1 MAKRMLI
8 DATHPEETR
17 VAVVDG
23 KRLEE
28 FDVEVASRKQLK
40 GNIYLAKI
48 TRVEPSLQAAFV
60 EYGGN
65 RHGFL
70 AFSEIHPDYYRIP
83 LEDREALL
91 AEQAAMAREQDEQEK
106 ESEERHSRRGRH
118 GHRDRSRGDRHS
130 ADSAEAG
137 TAGEAP
143 DDAALESETIHEEMQ
158 ASEPTGVEP
167 VEEQAGET
175 APGEAIALEAVDRP
189 DMRLASERFEPQLES
204 QDPESQA
211 GEDGTPTERAPTDR
225 TLGDDDVAAP
235 AWPAPTDDQAADL
248 AAAEDDNADIVELTE
263 ADPSLDAQVAE
274 LPLETPGADDAQA
287 PAHSPTGEE
296 APEHRSAI
304 EEAPPVAQSLETV
317 GGDEVEESGSRR
329 PRPLSRRYKIQDVIK
344 RRQILLVQVTKE
356 ERGNKGAAL
365 TTYLSLA
372 GRYCV
377 LMPNTDRGGGVS
389 RKITNAGDRKRLKT
403 IIEDLELP
411 PGMAVIVRT
420 AGSERSKPEVKRDFE
435 YLIRLWDEIRE
446 LTLRSTAPA
455 LIYEEANL
463 IKRAI
468 RDLYTRDIEDIQVE
482 GDEAYKAA
490 KSFMR
495 MLTPSHAKRV
505 QQYKDPTTP
514 LFTRY
519 QIESQLDAIHNP
531 VVQLKS
537 GGYIVINQTEAL
549 VAIDVNSG
557 RATRERNI
565 EETAAKTNLEASD
578 EIARQLRLR
587 DLAGLVVIDYID
599 MDESRH
605 NAQVE
610 RRLKDAMRHD
620 RARIQLGRI
629 SPFGLLELSRQRL
642 RPSLFEASTE
652 VCRLCRGTGHV
663 RSTESTALHVLR
675 SIDEEGARQKSAA
688 ITVSVPAA
696 VALFILNHKRQSLA
710 ELEIRQ
716 GFRIYLGADET
727 LVPPEF
733 RIERLKAL
741 APGDAPPAP
750 IVVQPTAPVLEESDP
765 EIDEADVEEED
776 SEETSE
782 ITAEANSHGATDEDG
797 SRREGGRHEAPRGDG
812 GRGDGARGEGG
823 RGEGGRD
830 GPREFGGPDG
840 ERRGRR
846 RRRRRGRDRDRHG
859 DGQREGH
866 RDGPRDG
873 PRDGQRDGPRD
884 AQRDAPR
891 EGSRDHNRNGGQ
903 QPREPGLDHQDGQ
916 PATIAAAIEPG
927 EFGPDEGVDSF
938 APQGNQPGRPDS
950 EGGER
955 RRRRRGR
962 RGGRRRRRGGEMGGA
977 ETAGGD
983 QGGRDMGGREIGG
996 EHQPEPGNVD
1006 PASFATDPEGPGRGH
1021 EHWPEQR
1028 PMTPADFDRPYVD
1041 EAHDRFV
1048 EQTRTEPARAEN
1060 RTEPE
1065 SRRESQAEP
1074 QPAGEAPHV
1083 SPDHKHGDDKPTDD
1097 KSSGERKRGGWWKRV
1112 LS

>member
-23 KRLEE
+23 RRLEE

-91 AEQAAMAREQDEQEK
+91 AEQAAMAREQDEQE
-106 ESEERHSRRGRH
+106 EGEDRWNRRDRNHRRDRGGRHHDDRHRSEPHSGEPHADEARSEE
-118 GHRDRSRGDRHS
+118 
-130 ADSAEAG
+130 
-137 TAGEAP
+137 P
-143 DDAALESETIHEEMQ
+143 
-158 ASEPTGVEP
+158 
-167 VEEQAGET
+167 QAGEST
-175 APGEAIALEAVDRP
+175 GGELVEENRGGELIEESRSETMALDAGGQSE
-189 DMRLASERFEPQLES
+189 MRLTSEPFEPEPEAGPGSENAPAEESPAPSLSHDIAPLDIPPEPTSLEGTLP
-204 QDPESQA
+204 PETIAVIDDAGSGEPALGDAAADEGQA
-211 GEDGTPTERAPTDR
+211 GAQS
-225 TLGDDDVAAP
+225 A
-235 AWPAPTDDQAADL
+235 AAD
-248 AAAEDDNADIVELTE
+248 
-263 ADPSLDAQVAE
+263 
-274 LPLETPGADDAQA
+274 
-287 PAHSPTGEE
+287 E
-296 APEHRSAI
+296 APEHRAVI
-304 EEAPPVAQSLETV
+304 EEAPPVPQALETV
-317 GGDEVEESGSRR
+317 GGDEAEESSSRR
-329 PRPLSRRYKIQDVIK
+329 SRPLSRRYKIQDVIK
-344 RRQILLVQVTKE
+344 RRQIMLVQVTKE

-411 PGMAVIVRT
+411 AGMAVIVRT

-468 RDLYTRDIEDIQVE
+468 RDLYTRDIEDVQVE

-505 QQYKDPTTP
+505 QQYKDPTMP

-565 EETAAKTNLEASD
+565 EETAAKTNLEAAD

-587 DLAGLVVIDYID
+587 DLAGLVVIDFID

-688 ITVSVPAA
+688 ITVSVPAP

-716 GFRIYLGADET
+716 GFRIYLAADDS

-750 IVVQPTAPVLEESDP
+750 VVQPTAPTV
-765 EIDEADVEEED
+765 EAEAEVVEEDEIEE
-776 SEETSE
+776 EETSE
-782 ITAEANSHGATDEDG
+782 ESVAEPLGEVRPEGHQQAPMAREHGGEHGDSE
-797 SRREGGRHEAPRGDG
+797 RGR
-812 GRGDGARGEGG
+812 
-823 RGEGGRD
+823 
-830 GPREFGGPDG
+830 
-840 ERRGRR
+840 RR
-846 RRRRRGRDRDRHG
+846 RRRRRGRDRHG
-859 DGQREGH
+859 
-866 RDGPRDG
+866 P
-873 PRDGQRDGPRD
+873 DGQRDGS
-884 AQRDAPR
+884 R
-891 EGSRDHNRNGGQ
+891 EGH
-903 QPREPGLDHQDGQ
+903 REPHREHDRHVPSAPAAFEATGEVAGELVEHAEGGAMPGQ
-916 PATIAAAIEPG
+916 E
-927 EFGPDEGVDSF
+927 
-938 APQGNQPGRPDS
+938 QGRPGAD
-950 EGGER
+950 GGEQNR

-962 RGGRRRRRGGEMGGA
+962 RGGRRRRRGGEMGDGSGA
-977 ETAGGD
+977 S
-983 QGGRDMGGREIGG
+983 MNG
-996 EHQPEPGNVD
+996 EPRREPGSQSQS
-1006 PASFATDPEGPGRGH
+1006 PSFAESNPSPSSGDGEQ
-1021 EHWPEQR
+1021 HWPEQR
-1028 PMTPADFDRPYVD
+1028 PMTPADFDRPLAEELAD
-1041 EAHDRFV
+1041 GNRAQPRAAPDRAA
-1048 EQTRTEPARAEN
+1048 EQPPEQRPEPTPNAE
-1060 RTEPE
+1060 
-1065 SRRESQAEP
+1065 
-1074 QPAGEAPHV
+1074 G
-1083 SPDHKHGDDKPTDD
+1083 DD
-1097 KSSGERKRGGWWKRV
+1097 KSSGERKRGWWKRV

>member
-28 FDVEVASRKQLK
+28 FDVEVASKKLLK

-83 LEDREALL
+83 VEDREALL
-91 AEQAAMAREQDEQEK
+91 AEQAAMAREEDEREEE
-106 ESEERHSRRGRH
+106 ESQPRHRRSDSRRRGRS
-118 GHRDRSRGDRHS
+118 DRSGSRGEASPEAANEDS
-130 ADSAEAG
+130 TADS
-137 TAGEAP
+137 
-143 DDAALESETIHEEMQ
+143 L
-158 ASEPTGVEP
+158 
-167 VEEQAGET
+167 
-175 APGEAIALEAVDRP
+175 
-189 DMRLASERFEPQLES
+189 
-204 QDPESQA
+204 
-211 GEDGTPTERAPTDR
+211 
-225 TLGDDDVAAP
+225 AAP
-235 AWPAPTDDQAADL
+235 RDEMSSHESDHESGHDFDHDSAHDFGHDSGHDSGAEES
-248 AAAEDDNADIVELTE
+248 AAAESRQQDGGTEGASETLTE
-263 ADPSLDAQVAE
+263 AGGESAALRVTGDGENRLSSEPFEAAHEDYREDSHPHGDSADQAEASQTAPAEENGYREVTSAGTSDEAPVHHPVIEEAHAPAQ
-274 LPLETPGADDAQA
+274 PLET
-287 PAHSPTGEE
+287 
-296 APEHRSAI
+296 I
-304 EEAPPVAQSLETV
+304 
-317 GGDEVEESGSRR
+317 GGDEAEEPSQRR
-329 PRPLSRRYKIQDVIK
+329 TRPLSRRYKIQDVIK
-344 RRQILLVQVTKE
+344 RRQIILVQVTKE

-389 RKITNAGDRKRLKT
+389 RKITNAGDRKRLKS
-403 IIEDLELP
+403 IIDDLELP
-411 PGMAVIVRT
+411 DGMAVIVRT

-435 YLIRLWDEIRE
+435 YLIRLWDEIRD
-446 LTLRSTAPA
+446 LTLRSSASA

-482 GDEAYKAA
+482 GDEAYRAA

-495 MLTPSHAKRV
+495 MLMPSHAKRV
-505 QQYKDPTTP
+505 QQYKDPTMP

-531 VVQLKS
+531 VVQLRS

-565 EETAAKTNLEASD
+565 EETALKTNLEASD

-605 NAQVE
+605 NGQVE
-610 RRLKDAMRHD
+610 RRLKEAMRND

-652 VCRLCRGTGHV
+652 VCRYCHGTGHV

-675 SIDEEGARQKSAA
+675 SIEEEGARQKSAA
-688 ITVSVPAA
+688 ITVSVPAQ

-716 GFRIYLGADET
+716 GFRIYLAADES

-750 IVVQPTAPVLEESDP
+750 VVQPSAPPEETEIEVDEPIAAAEAEEEEVEATEQPSEERARKPRSGEES
-765 EIDEADVEEED
+765 
-776 SEETSE
+776 
-782 ITAEANSHGATDEDG
+782 
-797 SRREGGRHEAPRGDG
+797 GD
-812 GRGDGARGEGG
+812 R
-823 RGEGGRD
+823 
-830 GPREFGGPDG
+830 
-840 ERRGRR
+840 RRGRR
-846 RRRRRGRDRDRHG
+846 RRRRRRARAARRDRG
-859 DGQREGH
+859 REG
-866 RDGPRDG
+866 
-873 PRDGQRDGPRD
+873 
-884 AQRDAPR
+884 
-891 EGSRDHNRNGGQ
+891 
-903 QPREPGLDHQDGQ
+903 
-916 PATIAAAIEPG
+916 
-927 EFGPDEGVDSF
+927 
-938 APQGNQPGRPDS
+938 GR
-950 EGGER
+950 
-955 RRRRRGR
+955 
-962 RGGRRRRRGGEMGGA
+962 
-977 ETAGGD
+977 
-983 QGGRDMGGREIGG
+983 
-996 EHQPEPGNVD
+996 
-1006 PASFATDPEGPGRGH
+1006 
-1021 EHWPEQR
+1021 
-1028 PMTPADFDRPYVD
+1028 
-1041 EAHDRFV
+1041 
-1048 EQTRTEPARAEN
+1048 
-1060 RTEPE
+1060 
-1065 SRRESQAEP
+1065 
-1074 QPAGEAPHV
+1074 
-1083 SPDHKHGDDKPTDD
+1083 
-1097 KSSGERKRGGWWKRV
+1097 
-1112 LS
+1112 

>member
-23 KRLEE
+23 RRLEE

-91 AEQAAMAREQDEQEK
+91 AEQAAMAREQDEQEA
-106 ESEERHSRRGRH
+106 EGEDRWHR
-118 GHRDRSRGDRHS
+118 RDRRRSRDRGNHEETQRSDSQGGEQPQGEIEGEEPPANETFGADRADGDSMALRVDGQS
-130 ADSAEAG
+130 ELRLSSEPFEPAPSSDSAPSEDPSEAWSAQ
-137 TAGEAP
+137 TPTDHAAP
-143 DDAALESETIHEEMQ
+143 DDALPLHANREMEAMVQAAPALDQAS
-158 ASEPTGVEP
+158 ASEPP
-167 VEEQAGET
+167 
-175 APGEAIALEAVDRP
+175 
-189 DMRLASERFEPQLES
+189 FES
-204 QDPESQA
+204 A
-211 GEDGTPTERAPTDR
+211 MA
-225 TLGDDDVAAP
+225 DVG
-235 AWPAPTDDQAADL
+235 Q
-248 AAAEDDNADIVELTE
+248 
-263 ADPSLDAQVAE
+263 
-274 LPLETPGADDAQA
+274 PGAGAD
-287 PAHSPTGEE
+287 E
-296 APEHRSAI
+296 APEHRAVI
-304 EEAPPVAQSLETV
+304 EEAPPVPQALETV
-317 GGDEVEESGSRR
+317 GGDEAEESSPRR

-411 PGMAVIVRT
+411 AGMAVIVRT

-468 RDLYTRDIEDIQVE
+468 RDLYTRDIEDVQVE

-505 QQYKDPTTP
+505 QQYKDPTMP

-531 VVQLKS
+531 IVQLKS

-565 EETAAKTNLEASD
+565 EETAAKTNLEAAD

-587 DLAGLVVIDYID
+587 DLAGLVVIDFID

-696 VALFILNHKRQSLA
+696 VALFILNQKRQSLA

-716 GFRIYLGADET
+716 GFRIYLAADDS
-727 LVPPEF
+727 LVPPDF

-750 IVVQPTAPVLEESDP
+750 VVQVTAPTVES
-765 EIDEADVEEED
+765 EADIVEEADIEEEEEEETRDVVSPEAAVEARAGDHDHSPRSGGDHVD
-776 SEETSE
+776 SE
-782 ITAEANSHGATDEDG
+782 
-797 SRREGGRHEAPRGDG
+797 RGR
-812 GRGDGARGEGG
+812 
-823 RGEGGRD
+823 
-830 GPREFGGPDG
+830 
-840 ERRGRR
+840 RR
-846 RRRRRGRDRDRHG
+846 RRRRRGRDRHG
-859 DGQREGH
+859 SDG
-866 RDGPRDG
+866 
-873 PRDGQRDGPRD
+873 
-884 AQRDAPR
+884 PR
-891 EGSRDHNRNGGQ
+891 EGSREGN
-903 QPREPGLDHQDGQ
+903 REPPHRVPNRDDHRASAAMPTALE
-916 PATIAAAIEPG
+916 PAG
-927 EFGPDEGVDSF
+927 EIVAGMNEQAETVAGPRHE
-938 APQGNQPGRPDS
+938 PGRPGPD
-950 EGGER
+950 GGDPNR

-962 RGGRRRRRGGEMGGA
+962 RGGRRRRRGGEGNGGIDG
-977 ETAGGD
+977 E
-983 QGGRDMGGREIGG
+983 RDREISGNQGAPAFAEAQAPTSSG
-996 EHQPEPGNVD
+996 EGEQ
-1006 PASFATDPEGPGRGH
+1006 
-1021 EHWPEQR
+1021 HWPEQR
-1028 PMTPADFDRPYVD
+1028 PMTPADFDRPFMD
-1041 EAHDRFV
+1041 
-1048 EQTRTEPARAEN
+1048 EPAPRSVEHNRAEP
-1060 RTEPE
+1060 EPPQE
-1065 SRRESQAEP
+1065 TIAEP
-1074 QPAGEAPHV
+1074 QPAVQPNTE
-1083 SPDHKHGDDKPTDD
+1083 SED
-1097 KSSGERKRGGWWKRV
+1097 KSSGERKRGWWKRV

>member
-23 KRLEE
+23 RRLEE

-91 AEQAAMAREQDEQEK
+91 AEQAALAREQDAEQEA
-106 ESEERHSRRGRH
+106 EHNSEGRWHRRDRRGP
-118 GHRDRSRGDRHS
+118 RDRDSR
-130 ADSAEAG
+130 DSATSESTHGGESHNDESHGSEKPDGDPQSSATSG
-137 TAGEAP
+137 EEGERPESDDTMPLRVSGEA
-143 DDAALESETIHEEMQ
+143 
-158 ASEPTGVEP
+158 
-167 VEEQAGET
+167 
-175 APGEAIALEAVDRP
+175 
-189 DMRLASERFEPQLES
+189 DMRLSSEPFEPSHSAES
-204 QDPESQA
+204 PLSEAPARETSEDERTRDDFSPVGA
-211 GEDGTPTERAPTDR
+211 GSDTPGTSEAVGSGDEPSRDLSRAPENQTN
-225 TLGDDDVAAP
+225 
-235 AWPAPTDDQAADL
+235 
-248 AAAEDDNADIVELTE
+248 AETAESANADE
-263 ADPSLDAQVAE
+263 
-274 LPLETPGADDAQA
+274 G
-287 PAHSPTGEE
+287 
-296 APEHRSAI
+296 PEHRAVI
-304 EEAPPVAQSLETV
+304 EDTPTVPQSLETV
-317 GGDEVEESGSRR
+317 GGDEAEESSSRR

-389 RKITNAGDRKRLKT
+389 RKITNAGDRKRLKS

-411 PGMAVIVRT
+411 SGMAVIVRT

-468 RDLYTRDIEDIQVE
+468 RDLYTRDIEDVQVE

-505 QQYKDPTTP
+505 QQYKDPTMP

-565 EETAAKTNLEASD
+565 EETAAKTNLEAAD

-587 DLAGLVVIDYID
+587 DLAGLIVIDFID
-599 MDESRH
+599 MDEARH

-610 RRLKDAMRHD
+610 RRLKEAMRHD

-652 VCRLCRGTGHV
+652 VCRLCSGTGHV

-688 ITVSVPAA
+688 ITVSVPAL

-710 ELEIRQ
+710 ELEVRQ
-716 GFRIYLGADET
+716 GFRIYLAADDT
-727 LVPPEF
+727 LVPPDF

-750 IVVQPTAPVLEESDP
+750 VVHATAPPAASDDDLA
-765 EIDEADVEEED
+765 DEAVAAEEGEEATEAPSVEAPATTRLGDGDHGQGD
-776 SEETSE
+776 SE
-782 ITAEANSHGATDEDG
+782 
-797 SRREGGRHEAPRGDG
+797 R
-812 GRGDGARGEGG
+812 
-823 RGEGGRD
+823 
-830 GPREFGGPDG
+830 
-840 ERRGRR
+840 RRGR
-846 RRRRRGRDRDRHG
+846 RRRRRGRDRHG
-859 DGQREGH
+859 N
-866 RDGPRDG
+866 
-873 PRDGQRDGPRD
+873 
-884 AQRDAPR
+884 
-891 EGSRDHNRNGGQ
+891 EGSRDGFREPNRDSRRDAGQETQSPAAAGEHGAEHNGGTTGEQ
-903 QPREPGLDHQDGQ
+903 SGEPREIAPRGGEAGAPESEAHQ
-916 PATIAAAIEPG
+916 PSA
-927 EFGPDEGVDSF
+927 
-938 APQGNQPGRPDS
+938 

-962 RGGRRRRRGGEMGGA
+962 RGGRRRRRGGDRPGQEVSDAQQQAAAGA
-977 ETAGGD
+977 
-983 QGGRDMGGREIGG
+983 G
-996 EHQPEPGNVD
+996 EQPW
-1006 PASFATDPEGPGRGH
+1006 PA
-1021 EHWPEQR
+1021 EHR
-1028 PMTPADFDRPYVD
+1028 PLTPADFDQPFLDEPPSRPP
-1041 EAHDRFV
+1041 EETGRAPNPAQEPRP
-1048 EQTRTEPARAEN
+1048 EPRPAAEPATSADAEEQDN
-1060 RTEPE
+1060 F
-1065 SRRESQAEP
+1065 
-1074 QPAGEAPHV
+1074 AGP
-1083 SPDHKHGDDKPTDD
+1083 
-1097 KSSGERKRGGWWKRV
+1097 RKRGWWQRV

>member
-23 KRLEE
+23 RRLEE

-91 AEQAAMAREQDEQEK
+91 AEQAAMAREQDEQEA
-106 ESEERHSRRGRH
+106 EGEDRWHR
-118 GHRDRSRGDRHS
+118 RDRRRSRDRGNHEETQRSDSQGGEQPQGEIEGEEPPANETFGTDRADGDSMALRVDGQS
-130 ADSAEAG
+130 ELRLSSEPFEPAPSSDSAPSEDPSEAWSAQ
-137 TAGEAP
+137 TPTDHAAP
-143 DDAALESETIHEEMQ
+143 DDALPLHANREMEAMVQAAPALDQAS
-158 ASEPTGVEP
+158 ASEPP
-167 VEEQAGET
+167 
-175 APGEAIALEAVDRP
+175 
-189 DMRLASERFEPQLES
+189 FES
-204 QDPESQA
+204 A
-211 GEDGTPTERAPTDR
+211 MA
-225 TLGDDDVAAP
+225 DVG
-235 AWPAPTDDQAADL
+235 Q
-248 AAAEDDNADIVELTE
+248 
-263 ADPSLDAQVAE
+263 
-274 LPLETPGADDAQA
+274 PGAGAD
-287 PAHSPTGEE
+287 E
-296 APEHRSAI
+296 APEHRAVI
-304 EEAPPVAQSLETV
+304 EEAPPVPQALETV
-317 GGDEVEESGSRR
+317 GGDEAEESSPRR

-411 PGMAVIVRT
+411 AGMAVIVRT

-468 RDLYTRDIEDIQVE
+468 RDLYTRDIEDVQVE

-505 QQYKDPTTP
+505 QQYKDPTMP

-531 VVQLKS
+531 IVQLKS

-565 EETAAKTNLEASD
+565 EETAAKTNLEAAD

-587 DLAGLVVIDYID
+587 DLAGLVVIDFID

-696 VALFILNHKRQSLA
+696 VALFILNQKRQSLA

-716 GFRIYLGADET
+716 GFRIYLAADDS
-727 LVPPEF
+727 LVPPDF

-750 IVVQPTAPVLEESDP
+750 VVQ
-765 EIDEADVEEED
+765 
-776 SEETSE
+776 
-782 ITAEANSHGATDEDG
+782 
-797 SRREGGRHEAPRGDG
+797 
-812 GRGDGARGEGG
+812 
-823 RGEGGRD
+823 
-830 GPREFGGPDG
+830 
-840 ERRGRR
+840 
-846 RRRRRGRDRDRHG
+846 
-859 DGQREGH
+859 
-866 RDGPRDG
+866 
-873 PRDGQRDGPRD
+873 
-884 AQRDAPR
+884 
-891 EGSRDHNRNGGQ
+891 
-903 QPREPGLDHQDGQ
+903 
-916 PATIAAAIEPG
+916 
-927 EFGPDEGVDSF
+927 
-938 APQGNQPGRPDS
+938 
-950 EGGER
+950 
-955 RRRRRGR
+955 
-962 RGGRRRRRGGEMGGA
+962 
-977 ETAGGD
+977 
-983 QGGRDMGGREIGG
+983 
-996 EHQPEPGNVD
+996 
-1006 PASFATDPEGPGRGH
+1006 
-1021 EHWPEQR
+1021 
-1028 PMTPADFDRPYVD
+1028 
-1041 EAHDRFV
+1041 
-1048 EQTRTEPARAEN
+1048 
-1060 RTEPE
+1060 
-1065 SRRESQAEP
+1065 
-1074 QPAGEAPHV
+1074 
-1083 SPDHKHGDDKPTDD
+1083 KK
-1097 KSSGERKRGGWWKRV
+1097 RKRGM
-1112 LS
+1112 

>member
-23 KRLEE
+23 RRLEE
-28 FDVEVASRKQLK
+28 FDVEVASKKQLK

-91 AEQAAMAREQDEQEK
+91 AEQAALAREQDEQEA
-106 ESEERHSRRGRH
+106 EGEVRWSRRDRRPS
-118 GHRDRSRGDRHS
+118 RDRG
-130 ADSAEAG
+130 A
-137 TAGEAP
+137 
-143 DDAALESETIHEEMQ
+143 HEESQ
-158 ASEPTGVEP
+158 RSDSRDGEP
-167 VEEQAGET
+167 
-175 APGEAIALEAVDRP
+175 R
-189 DMRLASERFEPQLES
+189 
-204 QDPESQA
+204 A
-211 GEDGTPTERAPTDR
+211 GEDTPGSDTPGEGPADSDGMALRAGSRSEARLSSEPFEPAPSSENIPAEEWPGEPPMNDPTPYEASPDHAGAETGGMTE
-225 TLGDDDVAAP
+225 AAP
-235 AWPAPTDDQAADL
+235 ARDNAPAGGPLLDGAVAEEGQPSARTAAAD
-248 AAAEDDNADIVELTE
+248 
-263 ADPSLDAQVAE
+263 
-274 LPLETPGADDAQA
+274 
-287 PAHSPTGEE
+287 E
-296 APEHRSAI
+296 APEHRASI
-304 EEAPPVAQSLETV
+304 EEAPTVPQALETV
-317 GGDEVEESGSRR
+317 GGDEAEESSSRR
-329 PRPLSRRYKIQDVIK
+329 SRPLSRRYKIQDVIK

-389 RKITNAGDRKRLKT
+389 RKITNAGDRKRLKS

-411 PGMAVIVRT
+411 DGMAVIVRT

-505 QQYKDPTTP
+505 QQYKDPTMP

-537 GGYIVINQTEAL
+537 GGYIVIDQTEAL

-565 EETAAKTNLEASD
+565 EETAAKTNLEAAD

-587 DLAGLVVIDYID
+587 DLAGLVVIDFID

-688 ITVSVPAA
+688 ITVSVPSS

-716 GFRIYLGADET
+716 GFRIYLGADDG
-727 LVPPEF
+727 LVPPDF

-750 IVVQPTAPVLEESDP
+750 VVQPTAPAVEA
-765 EIDEADVEEED
+765 EADIVEEAETEED
-776 SEETSE
+776 KT
-782 ITAEANSHGATDEDG
+782 TEATPLEAAIEARAGDNDRGP
-797 SRREGGRHEAPRGDG
+797 GGGERGDG
-812 GRGDGARGEGG
+812 ERGR
-823 RGEGGRD
+823 
-830 GPREFGGPDG
+830 
-840 ERRGRR
+840 RR
-846 RRRRRGRDRDRHG
+846 RRRRRGRDRHG
-859 DGQREGH
+859 SE
-866 RDGPRDG
+866 GPRDG
-873 PRDGQRDGPRD
+873 F
-884 AQRDAPR
+884 R
-891 EGSRDHNRNGGQ
+891 EGNREQNRDPNR
-903 QPREPGLDHQDGQ
+903 EQDRNNAPA
-916 PATIAAAIEPG
+916 PATFEATGEIAGGTGDHVEAVAGPGQESGQLAA
-927 EFGPDEGVDSF
+927 D
-938 APQGNQPGRPDS
+938 
-950 EGGER
+950 GGEQNR

-962 RGGRRRRRGGEMGGA
+962 RGGRRRRRGGEMGG
-977 ETAGGD
+977 ERGPEPSGD
-983 QGGRDMGGREIGG
+983 QGAFAEAEASTPSG
-996 EHQPEPGNVD
+996 ESEQ
-1006 PASFATDPEGPGRGH
+1006 
-1021 EHWPEQR
+1021 HWPEQR
-1028 PMTPADFDRPYVD
+1028 PMTPADFDRPFID
-1041 EAHDRFV
+1041 
-1048 EQTRTEPARAEN
+1048 EPAQRSVENNRAA
-1060 RTEPE
+1060 PE
-1065 SRRESQAEP
+1065 QPHDARAEP
-1074 QPAGEAPHV
+1074 QPEPSSGPSAE
-1083 SPDHKHGDDKPTDD
+1083 SED
-1097 KSSGERKRGGWWKRV
+1097 KSSGERKRGWWKRV

>member
-91 AEQAAMAREQDEQEK
+91 AEQAAMAREQDEQEN

-118 GHRDRSRGDRHS
+118 GHRDRSRGDRHT
-130 ADSAEAG
+130 ADGAAAG
-137 TAGEAP
+137 TPDEAH
-143 DDAALESETIHEEMQ
+143 DDAALESEMIHEEMQ

-167 VEEQAGET
+167 VNEQAGEA
-175 APGEAIALEAVDRP
+175 APSEAIALEAVDRP
-189 DMRLASERFEPQLES
+189 DMRLASEPFEPQLEGHS
-204 QDPESQA
+204 QEGQA
-211 GEDGTPTERAPTDR
+211 AADRA
-225 TLGDDDVAAP
+225 LDDDVAAP
-235 AWPAPTDDQAADL
+235 AWPAAPGDQGRDDQGGDL
-248 AAAEDDNADIVELTE
+248 ASAEDDDADIVELSE
-263 ADPSLDAQVAE
+263 VDPSLEAQVAE
-274 LPLETPGADDAQA
+274 LPLETPGGDDAQA
-287 PAHSPTGEE
+287 QPHSPPGEE

-411 PGMAVIVRT
+411 AGMAVIVRT

-435 YLIRLWDEIRE
+435 YLIRLWDDIRE

-468 RDLYTRDIEDIQVE
+468 RDLYSRDIEDVQVE

-750 IVVQPTAPVLEESDP
+750 IVVQPSAPVLEDADP
-765 EIDEADVEEED
+765 EIDEAEAEEED

-782 ITAEANSHGATDEDG
+782 PSSEADFQGTAEDDGAG
-797 SRREGGRHEAPRGDG
+797 RGGGRHESGRHESGRHES
-812 GRGDGARGEGG
+812 GRGDSG
-823 RGEGGRD
+823 RGDGGRD
-830 GPREFGGPDG
+830 GPREASGPDG

-859 DGQREGH
+859 GDGQREGH
-866 RDGPRDG
+866 RDGS
-873 PRDGQRDGPRD
+873 RDGQRDG
-884 AQRDAPR
+884 Q
-891 EGSRDHNRNGGQ
+891 RDHNRNGGQ
-903 QPREPGLDHQDGQ
+903 QSRDPALDRHQDG
-916 PATIAAAIEPG
+916 PSAATAGATEPG
-927 EFGPDEGVDSF
+927 EFNGGPDEGGDNF
-938 APQGNQPGRPDS
+938 APQDNQPGRPDAD
-950 EGGER
+950 GGER

-962 RGGRRRRRGGEMGGA
+962 RGGRRRRRGGEAGSDDQAGQDTGGQD
-977 ETAGGD
+977 TGS
-983 QGGRDMGGREIGG
+983 RERGG
-996 EHQPEPGNVD
+996 EHRPEPGNVD
-1006 PASFATDPEGPGRGH
+1006 PASSFAADPEGPGRGH
-1021 EHWPEQR
+1021 DHWPEQR

-1041 EAHDRFV
+1041 EATERFV
-1048 EQTRTEPARAEN
+1048 EQSRPEPKARPEVQPEIRHEPRAEPKPVSE
-1060 RTEPE
+1060 TP
-1065 SRRESQAEP
+1065 
-1074 QPAGEAPHV
+1074 PAA
-1083 SPDHKHGDDKPTDD
+1083 TDD

>member
-23 KRLEE
+23 RRLEE
-28 FDVEVASRKQLK
+28 FDVEVASKKQLK

-91 AEQAAMAREQDEQEK
+91 AEQAAMAREQDEQEA
-106 ESEERHSRRGRH
+106 EGEDRWHR
-118 GHRDRSRGDRHS
+118 RDRRRPRDRGNQEETQRS
-130 ADSAEAG
+130 DSQSSEQPEG
-137 TAGEAP
+137 DIP
-143 DDAALESETIHEEMQ
+143 ESETPESEIKADEPPANDAFGTDGNPGDAGDSMALRMDGQSEMRLSSEPFEPAPAGESAPNEDRREDPSTDWSVQQPADDATPGDGAPDRTDPDAEAMTRAEPALDQ
-158 ASEPTGVEP
+158 ASG
-167 VEEQAGET
+167 
-175 APGEAIALEAVDRP
+175 
-189 DMRLASERFEPQLES
+189 
-204 QDPESQA
+204 
-211 GEDGTPTERAPTDR
+211 
-225 TLGDDDVAAP
+225 
-235 AWPAPTDDQAADL
+235 
-248 AAAEDDNADIVELTE
+248 N
-263 ADPSLDAQVAE
+263 E
-274 LPLETPGADDAQA
+274 LPLEAAMAEDGQPGAGAD
-287 PAHSPTGEE
+287 E
-296 APEHRSAI
+296 APEHRAVI
-304 EEAPPVAQSLETV
+304 EEAPPIPQALETV
-317 GGDEVEESGSRR
+317 GGDEAEESSSRR

-411 PGMAVIVRT
+411 AGMAVIVRT

-505 QQYKDPTTP
+505 QQYKDPTMP

-565 EETAAKTNLEASD
+565 EETAAKTNLEAAD

-587 DLAGLVVIDYID
+587 DLAGLVVIDFID

-629 SPFGLLELSRQRL
+629 SAFGLLELSRQRL

-716 GFRIYLGADET
+716 GFRIYLGADES

-750 IVVQPTAPVLEESDP
+750 VVQVTAPAVESEADILEEA
-765 EIDEADVEEED
+765 EIEEEEQEETPEAVAPEAALEARTGDHDQGPRGGDRSGGDHGD
-776 SEETSE
+776 SE
-782 ITAEANSHGATDEDG
+782 
-797 SRREGGRHEAPRGDG
+797 RGR
-812 GRGDGARGEGG
+812 
-823 RGEGGRD
+823 
-830 GPREFGGPDG
+830 
-840 ERRGRR
+840 RR
-846 RRRRRGRDRDRHG
+846 RRRRRGRDRHG
-859 DGQREGH
+859 SEG
-866 RDGPRDG
+866 
-873 PRDGQRDGPRD
+873 
-884 AQRDAPR
+884 PR
-891 EGSRDHNRNGGQ
+891 EGN
-903 QPREPGLDHQDGQ
+903 REPNRDDHRASA
-916 PATIAAAIEPG
+916 ATPTAFEPVGEIAGDTGDQTEAAAGPGQEPG
-927 EFGPDEGVDSF
+927 
-938 APQGNQPGRPDS
+938 QPGRPGSD
-950 EGGER
+950 GGDPNR

-962 RGGRRRRRGGEMGGA
+962 RGGRRRRRGGEAGGTDGEHSR
-977 ETAGGD
+977 ETNGD
-983 QGGRDMGGREIGG
+983 QGSPAFAEA
-996 EHQPEPGNVD
+996 QA
-1006 PASFATDPEGPGRGH
+1006 PASSGDGEQ
-1021 EHWPEQR
+1021 HWPEQR
-1028 PMTPADFDRPYVD
+1028 PMTPADFDRPFVD
-1041 EAHDRFV
+1041 EPASRPV
-1048 EQTRTEPARAEN
+1048 EHNRAEHN
-1060 RTEPE
+1060 RAEPE
-1065 SRRESQAEP
+1065 PPRETRAEP
-1074 QPAGEAPHV
+1074 QPAAQPNAE
-1083 SPDHKHGDDKPTDD
+1083 SED
-1097 KSSGERKRGGWWKRV
+1097 KSSGERKRGWWKRV

>member
-23 KRLEE
+23 RRLEE
-28 FDVEVASRKQLK
+28 FDVEVASKKQLK

-91 AEQAAMAREQDEQEK
+91 AEQAAMAREQDEQE
-106 ESEERHSRRGRH
+106 EGEDRHRRDRH
-118 GHRDRSRGDRHS
+118 GRNRRDHGGRGDRRRNESQVGEPHDGEPHQG
-130 ADSAEAG
+130 DSHDQDSH
-137 TAGEAP
+137 GEVP
-143 DDAALESETIHEEMQ
+143 PEETRSEEHQTEDSSG
-158 ASEPTGVEP
+158 SEPTRDGRGDT
-167 VEEQAGET
+167 Q
-175 APGEAIALEAVDRP
+175 ALEAGGQSEF
-189 DMRLASERFEPQLES
+189 RLSSEPFEAEANSGPTSES
-204 QDPESQA
+204 S
-211 GEDGTPTERAPTDR
+211 
-225 TLGDDDVAAP
+225 P
-235 AWPAPTDDQAADL
+235 AEEWPAPSAADETGRGKPASPEGGL
-248 AAAEDDNADIVELTE
+248 PEMAADFDE
-263 ADPSLDAQVAE
+263 AAPREESGE
-274 LPLETPGADDAQA
+274 GSHADDGQAIAQNTA
-287 PAHSPTGEE
+287 ADE
-296 APEHRSAI
+296 APEHRAVI
-304 EEAPPVAQSLETV
+304 EEAPPVPQALETV
-317 GGDEVEESGSRR
+317 GGDEAEESSSRR
-329 PRPLSRRYKIQDVIK
+329 SRPLSRRYKIQDVIK

-411 PGMAVIVRT
+411 AGMAVIVRT

-446 LTLRSTAPA
+446 LTLRSTAAA

-505 QQYKDPTTP
+505 QQYKDPTMP

-750 IVVQPTAPVLEESDP
+750 VVQPTAPTLEAEA
-765 EIDEADVEEED
+765 EVVEDEDIEEEEM
-776 SEETSE
+776 SEET
-782 ITAEANSHGATDEDG
+782 AAKPQDD
-797 SRREGGRHEAPRGDG
+797 SRPEGQPQPHAAREPGGELGDG
-812 GRGDGARGEGG
+812 D
-823 RGEGGRD
+823 
-830 GPREFGGPDG
+830 
-840 ERRGRR
+840 RGRR
-846 RRRRRGRDRDRHG
+846 RRRRRGRGRDRHG
-859 DGQREGH
+859 
-866 RDGPRDG
+866 P
-873 PRDGQRDGPRD
+873 DGQRDGHRD
-884 AQRDAPR
+884 
-891 EGSRDHNRNGGQ
+891 GQ
-903 QPREPGLDHQDGQ
+903 QDPHRDGNREPRRDDGRMASPAPAAFEATGESIGEPVDRVEGGDQ
-916 PATIAAAIEPG
+916 PNHE
-927 EFGPDEGVDSF
+927 
-938 APQGNQPGRPDS
+938 QGRPPADGS
-950 EGGER
+950 DPNR

-962 RGGRRRRRGGEMGGA
+962 RGGRRRRRGGETGDGSGA
-977 ETAGGD
+977 GMNGEREQGGD
-983 QGGRDMGGREIGG
+983 A
-996 EHQPEPGNVD
+996 
-1006 PASFATDPEGPGRGH
+1006 PAFTESNPSTGSE
-1021 EHWPEQR
+1021 ESEQHWPEQR
-1028 PMTPADFDRPYVD
+1028 PMTPADFDRPF
-1041 EAHDRFV
+1041 AP
-1048 EQTRTEPARAEN
+1048 EPAEHRHVEHHHAEVRPMPERASEPVAE
-1060 RTEPE
+1060 RAVEPRIDPVPASSPAAETEE
-1065 SRRESQAEP
+1065 
-1074 QPAGEAPHV
+1074 
-1083 SPDHKHGDDKPTDD
+1083 K
-1097 KSSGERKRGGWWKRV
+1097 SGERKRGWWKRV

>member
-23 KRLEE
+23 RRLEE

-91 AEQAAMAREQDEQEK
+91 AEQAAMAREQEEQEAAH
-106 ESEERHSRRGRH
+106 EARRHRRRGRH
-118 GHRDRSRGDRHS
+118 DPAQGDGMPGDQETG
-130 ADSAEAG
+130 DSAQG
-137 TAGEAP
+137 DSGHG
-143 DDAALESETIHEEMQ
+143 DSDQGDAAHDENEEHAGADVHGDTGDSLVAESETIHEEMQ

-167 VEEQAGET
+167 VDEQT
-175 APGEAIALEAVDRP
+175 GEAIALEAVDRP
-189 DMRLASERFEPQLES
+189 DMRLASEPFV
-204 QDPESQA
+204 PESDA
-211 GEDGTPTERAPTDR
+211 PADDGVNAQ
-225 TLGDDDVAAP
+225 
-235 AWPAPTDDQAADL
+235 AWPAPAPASID
-248 AAAEDDNADIVELTE
+248 AAESADEPAMPGDGDIVGEG
-263 ADPSLDAQVAE
+263 DPALEAQVAE
-274 LPLETPGADDAQA
+274 LPLETPGADDSQ
-287 PAHSPTGEE
+287 PVSPVPTGEE

-304 EEAPPVAQSLETV
+304 EEAPPAPQALETV

-389 RKITNAGDRKRLKT
+389 RKITNAGDRKRLKI

-411 PGMAVIVRT
+411 AGMAVIVRT

-468 RDLYTRDIEDIQVE
+468 RDLYSRDIEDVQVE

-505 QQYKDPTTP
+505 QQYKDLTMP

-605 NAQVE
+605 NTQVE
-610 RRLKDAMRHD
+610 RRLKEAMRHD

-716 GFRIYLGADET
+716 GFRIYLGADEA

-750 IVVQPTAPVLEESDP
+750 VVVQPTAPAAEETEVE
-765 EIDEADVEEED
+765 EIEEED
-776 SEETSE
+776 EE
-782 ITAEANSHGATDEDG
+782 ITGGAEATPEADSEPAAPEHANGHRESHE
-797 SRREGGRHEAPRGDG
+797 REGGQEH
-812 GRGDGARGEGG
+812 
-823 RGEGGRD
+823 
-830 GPREFGGPDG
+830 G

-859 DGQREGH
+859 G
-866 RDGPRDG
+866 
-873 PRDGQRDGPRD
+873 DGQRDGS
-884 AQRDAPR
+884 R
-891 EGSRDHNRNGGQ
+891 EGVRHHDRENAPARETEHDVHAGERQASAGPGSFEPMGELAGDAAGDVNGAQG
-903 QPREPGLDHQDGQ
+903 EGDGYS
-916 PATIAAAIEPG
+916 G
-927 EFGPDEGVDSF
+927 R
-938 APQGNQPGRPDS
+938 GNEAGRPQHDDNDPH
-950 EGGER
+950 R

-962 RGGRRRRRGGEMGGA
+962 RGGRRRRRGDGS
-977 ETAGGD
+977 GGD
-983 QGGRDMGGREIGG
+983 HREHNGAQNRDG
-996 EHQPEPGNVD
+996 PD
-1006 PASFATDPEGPGRGH
+1006 DAAPASSGGQDADSPGRSG
-1021 EHWPEQR
+1021 ERWQEQR

-1041 EAHDRFV
+1041 EAAERFA
-1048 EQTRTEPARAEN
+1048 EQAPAAR
-1060 RTEPE
+1060 EPE
-1065 SRRESQAEP
+1065 REKSSAAP
-1074 QPAGEAPHV
+1074 EAPAEE
-1083 SPDHKHGDDKPTDD
+1083 KP
-1097 KSSGERKRGGWWKRV
+1097 SGERKRGWWKRV

>member
-91 AEQAAMAREQDEQEK
+91 AEQAAMAREQDEQEN

-118 GHRDRSRGDRHS
+118 GHRDRSRGDRHT
-130 ADSAEAG
+130 ADGTAAG
-137 TAGEAP
+137 TADEAH
-143 DDAALESETIHEEMQ
+143 DDAPLESETTHEEMQ

-167 VEEQAGET
+167 VDEQAGDT
-175 APGEAIALEAVDRP
+175 APSEAIALEAVDRP
-189 DMRLASERFEPQLES
+189 DMRLASEPFDPQ
-204 QDPESQA
+204 PESQA
-211 GEDGTPTERAPTDR
+211 AQSQEGDAEESHGAADRAPTDR
-225 TLGDDDVAAP
+225 STGDDDVAAP
-235 AWPAPTDDQAADL
+235 GWPAPSDDQGGDL
-248 AAAEDDNADIVELTE
+248 APAEDDNTDIVELTE
-263 ADPSLDAQVAE
+263 ADPSLETQVAE
-274 LPLETPGADDAQA
+274 LALETPGADDAQA
-287 PAHSPTGEE
+287 QPHSPTGEE

-411 PGMAVIVRT
+411 AGMAVIVRT
-420 AGSERSKPEVKRDFE
+420 AGSERSKPAVKRDFE

-468 RDLYTRDIEDIQVE
+468 RDLYTRDIEDVQVE

-750 IVVQPTAPVLEESDP
+750 IAVQPSAPVLEDADAD
-765 EIDEADVEEED
+765 IDEAEAEEED
-776 SEETSE
+776 SEEASE
-782 ITAEANSHGATDEDG
+782 VSADADAPRATEEDG
-797 SRREGGRHEAPRGDG
+797 GHRDSARHESVRGDSG
-812 GRGDGARGEGG
+812 RGEGG
-823 RGEGGRD
+823 RGESGREGGRD
-830 GPREFGGPDG
+830 GPREFGPDG

-846 RRRRRGRDRDRHG
+846 RRRRRGRDRERHGG
-859 DGQREGH
+859 DGQR
-866 RDGPRDG
+866 DGQREAHRDG
-873 PRDGQRDGPRD
+873 PRDGQRDG
-884 AQRDAPR
+884 QRDA
-891 EGSRDHNRNGGQ
+891 RDHNRNGGQ
-903 QPREPGLDHQDGQ
+903 QPREPGLDHHQDGQ
-916 PATIAAAIEPG
+916 PVAIAGAAEPG
-927 EFGPDEGVDSF
+927 EFNGGPDEGGDNF
-938 APQGNQPGRPDS
+938 AHQGPQQDQGQGNQPGRPDS
-950 EGGER
+950 DSGER

-962 RGGRRRRRGGEMGGA
+962 RGGRRRRRGGE
-977 ETAGGD
+977 AGSDD
-983 QGGRDMGGREIGG
+983 QAGRDMGGRDMGSREQGV
-996 EHQPEPGNVD
+996 EHRPEPGNVD
-1006 PASFATDPEGPGRGH
+1006 PASSFAADPEGPGRGH

-1041 EAHDRFV
+1041 EATERFV
-1048 EQTRTEPARAEN
+1048 DQSRPEPARQET
-1060 RTEPE
+1060 RPE
-1065 SRRESQAEP
+1065 TRHEP
-1074 QPAGEAPHV
+1074 QPADEAPRA
-1083 SPDHKHGDDKPTDD
+1083 PIDNKPADDKPAD
-1097 KSSGERKRGGWWKRV
+1097 ERKRGGWWKRV
-1112 LS
+1112 LR

>member
-23 KRLEE
+23 RKLEE

-91 AEQAAMAREQDEQEK
+91 AEQAALAREQDAEQEA
-106 ESEERHSRRGRH
+106 EATGEGRWH
-118 GHRDRSRGDRHS
+118 RRDRHRRRDHDRH
-130 ADSAEAG
+130 ERV
-137 TAGEAP
+137 AGEA
-143 DDAALESETIHEEMQ
+143 S
-158 ASEPTGVEP
+158 S
-167 VEEQAGET
+167 AGET
-175 APGEAIALEAVDRP
+175 AGSVSQPAETGNDEAESAESGESMPLRAQGDADFRLTSEPFEAEPPSETAQGESDGSDTSPEDSRP
-189 DMRLASERFEPQLES
+189 IEQLH
-204 QDPESQA
+204 A
-211 GEDGTPTERAPTDR
+211 
-225 TLGDDDVAAP
+225 DDVPIAA
-235 AWPAPTDDQAADL
+235 TDDPMDQSEGSAAGDKIS
-248 AAAEDDNADIVELTE
+248 AKQENPETAPSEGGPVEASVAD
-263 ADPSLDAQVAE
+263 
-274 LPLETPGADDAQA
+274 
-287 PAHSPTGEE
+287 E
-296 APEHRSAI
+296 APERRALI
-304 EEAPPVAQSLETV
+304 EETPIPPQSLETV
-317 GGDEVEESGSRR
+317 GGDEVEESSSRR

-411 PGMAVIVRT
+411 SGMAVIVRT

-435 YLIRLWDEIRE
+435 YLLRLWDEIRE

-468 RDLYTRDIEDIQVE
+468 RDLYTRDIEDILVE

-505 QQYKDPTTP
+505 QQYKDPTMP

-531 VVQLKS
+531 AVQLKS

-565 EETAAKTNLEASD
+565 EETATKTNLEAAD

-587 DLAGLVVIDYID
+587 DLAGLIVIDFID
-599 MDESRH
+599 MDEARH

-688 ITVSVPAA
+688 ITVAVPAP

-710 ELEIRQ
+710 ELEARQ
-716 GFRIYLGADET
+716 GFRIYLAGDDS

-750 IVVQPTAPVLEESDP
+750 VMHSTAPLVESEADAA
-765 EIDEADVEEED
+765 DEAAAGAAEIAVDTTGAYAE
-776 SEETSE
+776 SEPQPSQPRQSE
-782 ITAEANSHGATDEDG
+782 
-797 SRREGGRHEAPRGDG
+797 
-812 GRGDGARGEGG
+812 ARG
-823 RGEGGRD
+823 GEPGQG
-830 GPREFGGPDG
+830 EG
-840 ERRGRR
+840 ERRRGR
-846 RRRRRGRDRDRHG
+846 RRRRRGRDRHG
-859 DGQREGH
+859 G
-866 RDGPRDG
+866 DGPREG
-873 PRDGQRDGPRD
+873 F
-884 AQRDAPR
+884 R
-891 EGSRDHNRNGGQ
+891 EGTRDVI
-903 QPREPGLDHQDGQ
+903 REPSREVSTAPQVAETGEPQQ
-916 PATIAAAIEPG
+916 PATSTGEVPTAGPG
-927 EFGPDEGVDSF
+927 N
-938 APQGNQPGRPDS
+938 AQPSG
-950 EGGER
+950 EGGEQVR

-962 RGGRRRRRGGEMGGA
+962 RGGRRRRRGGDRPA
-977 ETAGGD
+977 D
-983 QGGRDMGGREIGG
+983 QLGQAFAPG
-996 EHQPEPGNVD
+996 QPPTNADEPAW
-1006 PASFATDPEGPGRGH
+1006 PAD
-1021 EHWPEQR
+1021 R
-1028 PMTPADFDRPYVD
+1028 PLTPADFDRPFAD
-1041 EAHDRFV
+1041 
-1048 EQTRTEPARAEN
+1048 EPA
-1060 RTEPE
+1060 PE
-1065 SRRESQAEP
+1065 QAHRSEP
-1074 QPAGEAPHV
+1074 QRQPSEPRHEPKPTPEAAPEPSSDGGEA
-1083 SPDHKHGDDKPTDD
+1083 
-1097 KSSGERKRGGWWKRV
+1097 SSGPRKRGWWQRV

>member
-23 KRLEE
+23 RRLEE

-91 AEQAAMAREQDEQEK
+91 AEQAAMAREQEEQEAAH
-106 ESEERHSRRGRH
+106 EARRSRRR
-118 GHRDRSRGDRHS
+118 GHHDTAHDDGQRDDGQRGDTQHDGSEHS
-130 ADSAEAG
+130 AQGDGPHDDHHEDHADTDDGEAG
-137 TAGEAP
+137 SDAG
-143 DDAALESETIHEEMQ
+143 DSLAAEGETIHEEMQ

-167 VEEQAGET
+167 VDEQT
-175 APGEAIALEAVDRP
+175 GEAIALEAVDRP
-189 DMRLASERFEPQLES
+189 DMRLASEPFVPEP
-204 QDPESQA
+204 DAPA
-211 GEDGTPTERAPTDR
+211 EDGVNAQAWPEP
-225 TLGDDDVAAP
+225 AP
-235 AWPAPTDDQAADL
+235 AGGEPAES
-248 AAAEDDNADIVELTE
+248 AENSAPGGDGDIVGE
-263 ADPSLDAQVAE
+263 ADPVLDAEVAE
-274 LPLETPGADDAQA
+274 LPLETPGGDDAQ
-287 PAHSPTGEE
+287 PASPAPTGED

-304 EEAPPVAQSLETV
+304 EEAPPAPHSLETV
-317 GGDEVEESGSRR
+317 GGDEVEESGQRR

-389 RKITNAGDRKRLKT
+389 RKITNAGDRKRLKS

-411 PGMAVIVRT
+411 AGMAVIVRT

-468 RDLYTRDIEDIQVE
+468 RDLYTRDIEDVQVE

-505 QQYKDPTTP
+505 QQYKDLTMP

-565 EETAAKTNLEASD
+565 EETAAKTNLEAAD

-587 DLAGLVVIDYID
+587 DLAGLVVIDFID
-599 MDESRH
+599 MDEQRH

-610 RRLKDAMRHD
+610 RRLKEAMRHD

-688 ITVSVPAA
+688 ITVSVPAS

-710 ELEIRQ
+710 NLEIRQ
-716 GFRIYLGADET
+716 GFRIYLGADDT
-727 LVPPEF
+727 LVPPDF

-750 IVVQPTAPVLEESDP
+750 VVQPTAPAVEEAGA
-765 EIDEADVEEED
+765 EADDEVEAEEEELTE
-776 SEETSE
+776 S
-782 ITAEANSHGATDEDG
+782 AEAASEGQSESTG
-797 SRREGGRHEAPRGDG
+797 SEPGEERREFRE
-812 GRGDGARGEGG
+812 
-823 RGEGGRD
+823 RD
-830 GPREFGGPDG
+830 GQDHG

-846 RRRRRGRDRDRHG
+846 RRRRRGRDRQDGQRGDGPRHDGQRGEGHRSDGQRG
-859 DGQREGH
+859 DGQREGSRH
-866 RDGPRDG
+866 QGRENVPPRETHEHNG
-873 PRDGQRDGPRD
+873 D
-884 AQRDAPR
+884 AQHATVP
-891 EGSRDHNRNGGQ
+891 GSF
-903 QPREPGLDHQDGQ
+903 EPAGDL
-916 PATIAAAIEPG
+916 PAADLSNV
-927 EFGPDEGVDSF
+927 PDEGENF
-938 APQGNQPGRPDS
+938 GGRGNEAGGPGHDANDPN
-950 EGGER
+950 R

-962 RGGRRRRRGGEMGGA
+962 RGGRRRRRGGDGPNGEH
-977 ETAGGD
+977 
-983 QGGRDMGGREIGG
+983 RGG
-996 EHQPEPGNVD
+996 EHQGGEHRAAGDSGVGA
-1006 PASFATDPEGPGRGH
+1006 PAFAEQGPDQPSQPH
-1021 EHWPEQR
+1021 ERWQEQR

-1041 EAHDRFV
+1041 DAAERFAEQAPAAREAER
-1048 EQTRTEPARAEN
+1048 QSRAEP
-1060 RTEPE
+1060 REA
-1065 SRRESQAEP
+1065 RESAAAPDAPAEEK
-1074 QPAGEAPHV
+1074 PA
-1083 SPDHKHGDDKPTDD
+1083 
-1097 KSSGERKRGGWWKRV
+1097 GERKRGWWKRV

>member
-23 KRLEE
+23 RRLEE
-28 FDVEVASRKQLK
+28 FDVEVASKKQLK

-91 AEQAAMAREQDEQEK
+91 AEQAAMAREQDEQEAEGGGEERWQRRDRRRSRDRGGRDDNGQGESQ
-106 ESEERHSRRGRH
+106 ESERRP
-118 GHRDRSRGDRHS
+118 SESQGDAS
-130 ADSAEAG
+130 A
-137 TAGEAP
+137 AGE
-143 DDAALESETIHEEMQ
+143 DAHAEETGNDPEDSQGGDGMALRAEGQSEMQ
-158 ASEPTGVEP
+158 LASEP
-167 VEEQAGET
+167 
-175 APGEAIALEAVDRP
+175 
-189 DMRLASERFEPQLES
+189 FEPTPAEASHVVES
-204 QDPESQA
+204 WHVESPAGAAVSSDTPPVGESPAAQGAIDLTAMASPEVPHETS
-211 GEDGTPTERAPTDR
+211 
-225 TLGDDDVAAP
+225 
-235 AWPAPTDDQAADL
+235 
-248 AAAEDDNADIVELTE
+248 
-263 ADPSLDAQVAE
+263 
-274 LPLETPGADDAQA
+274 LETSPGHDLGTNEDTTSGHAAGD
-287 PAHSPTGEE
+287 E
-296 APEHRSAI
+296 APEHRPAI
-304 EEAPPVAQSLETV
+304 EEAPVVPQALETV
-317 GGDEVEESGSRR
+317 GGDEAEESSSRR
-329 PRPLSRRYKIQDVIK
+329 PRQISRRYKIQDVIK

-411 PGMAVIVRT
+411 AGMAVIVRT

-505 QQYKDPTTP
+505 QQYKDPTMP

-531 VVQLKS
+531 VVQLRS

-565 EETAAKTNLEASD
+565 EETAAKTNLEAAD

-587 DLAGLVVIDYID
+587 DLAGLVVIDFID

-716 GFRIYLGADET
+716 GFRIYLGADES

-750 IVVQPTAPVLEESDP
+750 VVQPTASPA
-765 EIDEADVEEED
+765 EAEADDVEEAEAKIEEEQED
-776 SEETSE
+776 
-782 ITAEANSHGATDEDG
+782 TAEAPAAEVDGDVRPVSRDDGTRGNAEHGEAD
-797 SRREGGRHEAPRGDG
+797 RGR
-812 GRGDGARGEGG
+812 
-823 RGEGGRD
+823 
-830 GPREFGGPDG
+830 
-840 ERRGRR
+840 RR
-846 RRRRRGRDRDRHG
+846 RRRRRGRDRHG
-859 DGQREGH
+859 S
-866 RDGPRDG
+866 
-873 PRDGQRDGPRD
+873 
-884 AQRDAPR
+884 
-891 EGSRDHNRNGGQ
+891 EGSREGAREGN
-903 QPREPGLDHQDGQ
+903 REPHRDSHH
-916 PATIAAAIEPG
+916 PVAAAPAAFEPVG
-927 EFGPDEGVDSF
+927 ESPGGTDEPAEDFGASPHE
-938 APQGNQPGRPDS
+938 PGRPTAEGS
-950 EGGER
+950 EQNR

-962 RGGRRRRRGGEMGGA
+962 RGGRRRRRGGEMGGG
-977 ETAGGD
+977 ELSAGQDGA
-983 QGGRDMGGREIGG
+983 
-996 EHQPEPGNVD
+996 PGND
-1006 PASFATDPEGPGRGH
+1006 QDAPGSAEAPSPMPSG
-1021 EHWPEQR
+1021 EEEQHWPEQR
-1028 PMTPADFDRPYVD
+1028 PMTPADFDRPFNEGPV
-1041 EAHDRFV
+1041 HRFT
-1048 EQTRTEPARAEN
+1048 ESSRAEPRPQDTGAEPAPAAQMP
-1060 RTEPE
+1060 EP
-1065 SRRESQAEP
+1065 AP
-1074 QPAGEAPHV
+1074 QPETE
-1083 SPDHKHGDDKPTDD
+1083 SEDKPG
-1097 KSSGERKRGGWWKRV
+1097 GERKRGWWKRV

>member
-23 KRLEE
+23 RRLEE

-91 AEQAAMAREQDEQEK
+91 AEQAALAREQDEHEEDEDRGRGHRGRDRRHRRQ
-106 ESEERHSRRGRH
+106 ESESA
-118 GHRDRSRGDRHS
+118 GDAAT
-130 ADSAEAG
+130 ADEDPYAEADG
-137 TAGEAP
+137 DEAVAAP
-143 DDAALESETIHEEMQ
+143 DGMLPVDETAHEETQ
-158 ASEPTGVEP
+158 ASEPTVLEDDAADSAADEAEVVEAAAEP
-167 VEEQAGET
+167 VGLEPGDERAGE
-175 APGEAIALEAVDRP
+175 PIALEAVQQP
-189 DMRLASERFEPQLES
+189 EMRLASEPFEPAATTPAGDEGVGAEAWPVPAGEARS
-204 QDPESQA
+204 GEPA
-211 GEDGTPTERAPTDR
+211 GEDTGEGEP
-225 TLGDDDVAAP
+225 V
-235 AWPAPTDDQAADL
+235 DL
-248 AAAEDDNADIVELTE
+248 TSRE
-263 ADPSLDAQVAE
+263 AGFEPSAGE
-274 LPLETPGADDAQA
+274 LPLETSEDLPA
-287 PAHSPTGEE
+287 PAGPVVNED

-304 EEAPPVAQSLETV
+304 EEAPPAPQSLETV
-317 GGDEVEESGSRR
+317 GGDEAEESSSRR

-389 RKITNAGDRKRLKT
+389 RKITNAGDRKRLKS

-468 RDLYTRDIEDIQVE
+468 RDLYSRDIEDVQVE

-505 QQYKDPTTP
+505 QQYKDPTMP

-565 EETAAKTNLEASD
+565 EETAAKTNLEAAD

-587 DLAGLVVIDYID
+587 DLAGLVVIDFID
-599 MDESRH
+599 MDEQRH

-610 RRLKDAMRHD
+610 RRLKEAMRHD

-710 ELEIRQ
+710 ELEMRQ
-716 GFRIYLGADET
+716 GFRIYLGADES

-741 APGDAPPAP
+741 APGDVPPAP
-750 IVVQPTAPVLEESDP
+750 VVVQPTAPAAEEAEAESEEEFEAEEEESFEASEP
-765 EIDEADVEEED
+765 VAEADAQD
-776 SEETSE
+776 
-782 ITAEANSHGATDEDG
+782 GAQ
-797 SRREGGRHEAPRGDG
+797 DG
-812 GRGDGARGEGG
+812 GTRDRSARDFGE
-823 RGEGGRD
+823 RD
-830 GPREFGGPDG
+830 HG

-846 RRRRRGRDRDRHG
+846 RRRRRGRDRHG
-859 DGQREGH
+859 DGQRGDGFRAENQRGEGF
-866 RDGPRDG
+866 RD
-873 PRDGQRDGPRD
+873 Q
-884 AQRDAPR
+884 
-891 EGSRDHNRNGGQ
+891 GQ
-903 QPREPGLDHQDGQ
+903 QSREPYEEHRHDDQRPAMAGPAAFEPAGEYTGAEGDDDVQ
-916 PATIAAAIEPG
+916 PMPG
-927 EFGPDEGVDSF
+927 
-938 APQGNQPGRPDS
+938 S
-950 EGGER
+950 EGGRPGAEGGDQR

-962 RGGRRRRRGGEMGGA
+962 RGGRRRRRGGE
-977 ETAGGD
+977 
-983 QGGRDMGGREIGG
+983 GGREHGGHAASGEQRGEQYG
-996 EHQPEPGNVD
+996 EHRGEPGNG
-1006 PASFATDPEGPGRGH
+1006 PAGDAEGPGRGH

-1041 EAHDRFV
+1041 EATERFV
-1048 EQTRTEPARAEN
+1048 EQSRPEEPRSEIRHETGEDSAA
-1060 RTEPE
+1060 
-1065 SRRESQAEP
+1065 
-1074 QPAGEAPHV
+1074 QPAPSAGE
-1083 SPDHKHGDDKPTDD
+1083 GEEKPA
-1097 KSSGERKRGGWWKRV
+1097 GERKRGWWKRV

>member
-23 KRLEE
+23 RRLEE

-70 AFSEIHPDYYRIP
+70 AFSEVHPDYYRIP

-91 AEQAAMAREQDEQEK
+91 AEQAALAREQDEHEEDEDRGRGHRGRDRRRRHH
-106 ESEERHSRRGRH
+106 ESEGASDVAAGE
-118 GHRDRSRGDRHS
+118 GDP
-130 ADSAEAG
+130 SAEAEAEG
-137 TAGEAP
+137 DEAVAAP
-143 DDAALESETIHEEMQ
+143 DGTLPVDETAHEETQ
-158 ASEPTGVEP
+158 ASEPTELEEDDAAAAGAEAEGVEATATEP
-167 VEEQAGET
+167 VAVEPGDERT
-175 APGEAIALEAVDRP
+175 GEAVALEAVQQP
-189 DMRLASERFEPQLES
+189 EMRLASEPFE
-204 QDPESQA
+204 
-211 GEDGTPTERAPTDR
+211 
-225 TLGDDDVAAP
+225 
-235 AWPAPTDDQAADL
+235 PAPTSP
-248 AAAEDDNADIVELTE
+248 NADDGVSAEAWPTPAGDSRPGAIAGEEAGDGESVDLTARE
-263 ADPSLDAQVAE
+263 AGFEPSAGE
-274 LPLETPGADDAQA
+274 LPLETSEELPI
-287 PAHSPTGEE
+287 PAGPVVNED

-304 EEAPPVAQSLETV
+304 EEAPPAPQSLETV
-317 GGDEVEESGSRR
+317 GGDEAEESSPRR

-411 PGMAVIVRT
+411 AGMAVIVRT

-468 RDLYTRDIEDIQVE
+468 RDLYSRDIEDVQVE

-505 QQYKDPTTP
+505 QQYKDPTMP

-565 EETAAKTNLEASD
+565 EETAAKTNLEAAD

-587 DLAGLVVIDYID
+587 DLAGLVVIDFID
-599 MDESRH
+599 MDEQRH

-610 RRLKDAMRHD
+610 RRLKEAMRHD

-710 ELEIRQ
+710 NLEIRQ

-741 APGDAPPAP
+741 APGDVPPAP
-750 IVVQPTAPVLEESDP
+750 VVVQPTAPAAEEV
-765 EIDEADVEEED
+765 EAESEEEIEAED
-776 SEETSE
+776 EEIAEGSEVV
-782 ITAEANSHGATDEDG
+782 AEAQ
-797 SRREGGRHEAPRGDG
+797 
-812 GRGDGARGEGG
+812 DGAPDVAARD
-823 RGEGGRD
+823 RGGRD
-830 GPREFGGPDG
+830 GGRDFGDRDHG

-859 DGQREGH
+859 DGQRS
-866 RDGPRDG
+866 DGDRG
-873 PRDGQRDGPRD
+873 ENQRG
-884 AQRDAPR
+884 
-891 EGSRDHNRNGGQ
+891 EGSRDQGP
-903 QPREPGLDHQDGQ
+903 QPREHHQEHRHDDQRPAVAGPAAFEPAGEYTGAEGDDDAQPMPGN
-916 PATIAAAIEPG
+916 E
-927 EFGPDEGVDSF
+927 S
-938 APQGNQPGRPDS
+938 GRPGA
-950 EGGER
+950 EGDHR

-962 RGGRRRRRGGEMGGA
+962 RGGRRRRRGGE
-977 ETAGGD
+977 
-983 QGGRDMGGREIGG
+983 GGREHGGHDASGEQRG
-996 EHQPEPGNVD
+996 EHQGEHRGEPGNGA
-1006 PASFATDPEGPGRGH
+1006 PGDPEGPGRGH

-1041 EAHDRFV
+1041 EATERFV
-1048 EQTRTEPARAEN
+1048 EQSRPAEPRTETRSEPRDEPAAESA
-1060 RTEPE
+1060 PPSASE
-1065 SRRESQAEP
+1065 SEEK
-1074 QPAGEAPHV
+1074 PA
-1083 SPDHKHGDDKPTDD
+1083 
-1097 KSSGERKRGGWWKRV
+1097 GERKRGWWKRV